1 MSPDTRYPG
10 ASFQPTSD
18 PYDQD
23 VLMSNCKRPGCPNPI
38 RMNSSRPMPE
48 YCSNDCLV
56 NDNNNKQ
63 LYNNSWS
70 QEQQQQQQQQPPQQA
85 QPPQQSPT
93 SAD

>member
-10 ASFQPTSD
+10 ASFQPSD

-56 NDNNNKQ
+56 NDNK

-70 QEQQQQQQQQPPQQA
+70 QEQQQQQQPPQQA

>member
-10 ASFQPTSD
+10 ASYQQSET
-18 PYDQD
+18 YDQD
-23 VLMSNCKRPGCPNPI
+23 VMMSNCKRPGCPNPI

-63 LYNNSWS
+63 LYNSSWT
-70 QEQQQQQQQQPPQQA
+70 QEQQQQPAAAPQ
-85 QPPQQSPT
+85 PQQSPPT
-93 SAD
+93 SEN

>member
-1 MSPDTRYPG
+1 MPPDTRYPG
-10 ASFQPTSD
+10 ASYQQSD

-23 VLMSNCKRPGCPNPI
+23 VMMSNCKRPGCPNPI

-63 LYNNSWS
+63 LYNSSSWT
-70 QEQQQQQQQQPPQQA
+70 QEQQQQQQQQQQTP
-85 QPPQQSPT
+85 QPPQQSPN
-93 SAD
+93 SDN